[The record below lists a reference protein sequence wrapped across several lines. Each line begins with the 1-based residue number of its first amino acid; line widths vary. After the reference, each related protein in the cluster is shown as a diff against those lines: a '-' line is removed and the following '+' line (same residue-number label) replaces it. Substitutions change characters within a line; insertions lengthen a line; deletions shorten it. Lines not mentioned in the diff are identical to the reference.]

1 MTRVPVRPA
10 ALGAT
15 ALAVALVLAGCSAG
29 GSSSNSASG
38 GSTKTL
44 VVDNTFD
51 LKTSDP
57 ARAFELTGSIV
68 DKALYETALTFQGSD
83 TTKPLPQLAT
93 YSVSSDQKVLTLT
106 LRGKHTFS
114 SGNPVTI
121 DDIVWSYQRVQ
132 AIAGNPSFLL
142 SDQSTGKPLTIA
154 KTGSTTMTITD
165 PNPNPALPFILPNP
179 SLGVL
184 DSKLLK
190 KHGGTTTKA
199 DAAQSYLNGHSA
211 GSGPYQLTSY
221 SPTTKVVFG
230 PNPHYVGT
238 KPAYGRVVLQNVT
251 GPSQKIDVSGNTAQI
266 ATGLNAQQVQGIGSN
281 LKVVKNTSPDVGY
294 LWLNQNPA
302 YGKGVT
308 NNRDFVTAVRKGLNY
323 PDILAVAGTGSSQP
337 GGMVPSQFLGAIT
350 PDATN
355 TYDAAAAKAALAKA
369 GYKGQTV
376 TLSYPTDATL
386 SGVQF
391 STLAQK
397 VQSQL
402 EAVGVKVK
410 LAGTPIS
417 TLLDAYRAGKLQ
429 AGLMYWGPDFP
440 DPSDYTT
447 FSPGEALGL
456 RAGWAASMSP
466 EVTKAKQAAQA
477 ATGDARKAAYEAWQR
492 AANADGPFVPLL
504 QPAQYIVTAPSVGQV
519 QPNAVWTVDLAAI
532 R

>member
-10 ALGAT
+10 ALGA
-15 ALAVALVLAGCSAG
+15 AAVASVLVLAGCSAG
-29 GSSSNSASG
+29 GSSSSSSG
-38 GSTKTL
+38 GATKTL

-68 DKALYETALTFQGSD
+68 DKALYETALTFKGSD
-83 TTKPLPQLAT
+83 TTKPLPQLT
-93 YSVSSDQKVLTLT
+93 TFSESPDNKVLTLT
-106 LRGKHTFS
+106 LNGKHVFS
-114 SGNPVTI
+114 SGDPVTI
-121 DDIVWSYQRVQ
+121 DDIVWSYKRVQ

-142 SDQSTGKPLTIA
+142 SDQATGKPLDIA
-154 KTGSTTMTITD
+154 KTSSTTMTITD

-184 DSKLLK
+184 DSKLVQ
-190 KHGGTTTKA
+190 KHGGTTTKD
-199 DAAQSYLNGHSA
+199 DAAEQFLNGTSA
-211 GSGPYQLTSY
+211 GSGPYELTSY
-221 SPTTKVVFG
+221 SATTKVVFG

-238 KPAYGRVVLQNVT
+238 KPVYGKVVLQNVT
-251 GPSQKIDVSGNTAQI
+251 GPSQKIDVQGGQAQV
-266 ATGLNAQQVQGIGSN
+266 ATGLNAQQVAGIGSS
-281 LKVVKNTSPDVGY
+281 LKVHKSTSPDVGY
-294 LWLNQNPA
+294 LWLNQNPT

-308 NNRDFVTAVRKGLNY
+308 NNPDFVTAVRKGLNY
-323 PDILAVAGTGSSQP
+323 PDILAVAGEGSTQP

-355 TYDAAAAKAALAKA
+355 TYDAAAAKAALSKA
-369 GYKGQTV
+369 GYSGQTL

-386 SGVQF
+386 SGVEF

-402 EAVGVKVK
+402 QAAGITVK

-456 RAGWAASMSP
+456 RAGWAKTMSP
-466 EVTKAKQAAQA
+466 EVTKAKEAATA
-477 ATGDARKAAYEAWQR
+477 ATGDARAAAYEAWQK
-492 AANADGPFVPLL
+492 AANANGPFVPLL
-504 QPAQYIVTAPSVGQV
+504 QPAQYIVTASSVNDV

-532 R
+532 T

>member
-1 MTRVPVRPA
+1 MSRAPLKPA
-10 ALGAT
+10 AFGAAAIAA
-15 ALAVALVLAGCSAG
+15 ALMLAGCSAG
-29 GSSSNSASG
+29 GGSSTGTTAS
-38 GSTKTL
+38 KTL

-68 DKALYETALTFQGSD
+68 DKAIYETALTFEGSD
-83 TTKPLPQLAT
+83 TTKPVPQLTT
-93 YSVSSDQKVLTLT
+93 YSESPDDKVLTLT
-106 LRGKHTFS
+106 LHGKHTFS
-114 SGNPVTI
+114 SGDPVTI
-121 DDIVWSYQRVQ
+121 DDIVWSYKRVQ

-142 SDQSTGKPLTIA
+142 SDQATGKPLDIE

-184 DSKLLK
+184 DSKLLA
-190 KHGGTTTKA
+190 KHGGTDTKS
-199 DAAQSYLNGHSA
+199 DAAEAYLNGHSA
-211 GSGPYQLTSY
+211 GSGPYELTSY
-221 SPTTKVVFG
+221 GVDTKVVFG

-238 KPAYGRVVLQNVT
+238 KPAYGRVVLQNVS
-251 GPSQKIDVSGNTAQI
+251 GPSQKIDVQGNQAQV
-266 ATGLNAQQVQGIGSN
+266 ATGLNAQQVAGIGSN

-294 LWLNQNPA
+294 MWLNQNPA

-308 NNRDFVTAVRKGLNY
+308 DNADFITAVRKGLDY
-323 PDILAVAGTGSSQP
+323 SDILAVAGAGSSQP
-337 GGMVPSQFLGAIT
+337 GGMVPSQFLGAIK
-350 PDATN
+350 PDATD
-355 TYDAAAAKAALAKA
+355 TFDAAAAKAALTKA

-386 SGVQF
+386 SGVSF
-391 STLAQK
+391 ATLAQK
-397 VQSQL
+397 VQSDLQT
-402 EAVGVKVK
+402 VGITVK
-410 LAGTPIS
+410 LSGTPIA

-456 RAGWAASMSP
+456 RAGWTAAMSP
-466 EVTKAKQAAQA
+466 EVTKAKEAAEA
-477 ATGDARKAAYEAWQR
+477 ATGDARAAAYEAWQR
-492 AANADGPFVPLL
+492 AANADGPFIPLL
-504 QPAQYIVTAPSVGQV
+504 QPAQYIVTAPSIATV

-532 R
+532 K